1 MAFLEAEHIG
11 RSFPGVVALEDVSL
25 KLELGKV
32 HVLAGE
38 NGAGKSTL
46 VKILTGA
53 DKPSSGRILID
64 GRPAEADRSL
74 FSKVAYV
81 PQELNLF
88 PNMSVAENLFL
99 PFDRSHL
106 GGVTLRRRQMLE
118 LAREHLRR
126 FHIDA
131 DPSQLAGQ
139 LAVSDQ
145 QLLQIAR
152 ACTNQ
157 ELRILILDEPT
168 SSLTTAE
175 VDRVFGVL
183 DRLKHSGHGI
193 VFISHKMDE
202 IYQIGDEV
210 SVLRNGRHVGHH
222 ALSALDEADLL
233 HLMSGEE
240 VRTDRSYQPGSG
252 AGNVLLE
259 VRGMSGRR
267 FKDISFQLRQGEIL
281 GFAGLVGAGRSEL
294 MQAIFGFLPATAG
307 QVSLEGRAWRLGDT
321 HWSVEH
327 GMVYLSEERK
337 LHGILA
343 NLSLRENIGICL
355 FGETALGGVIN
366 RRLEHRCVDQIIR
379 DYAIKTSDSGKK
391 IGFLSGGNQQ
401 KAIIGRAMRL
411 QPRLLIFDEPTK
423 GIDVKTKAEIYRMM
437 QQLAESGTGIILV
450 SSEMTELIACAS
462 RILTMHEGRLSG
474 EFNTLETDKQ
484 TLVKAIVS
492 AEEADHVA

>member
-1 MAFLEAEHIG
+1 MAFLEAEHVG
-11 RSFPGVVALEDVSL
+11 RVFPGVMALDDVSL
-25 KLELGKV
+25 KFELGKV

-53 DKPSSGRILID
+53 DQPSSGRILID
-64 GRPAEADRSL
+64 GRPAVEDRSL

-106 GGVTLRRRQMLE
+106 GGFAVRRGQMLE
-118 LAREHLRR
+118 RAREHLRR
-126 FHIDA
+126 FRIDA
-131 DPSQLAGQ
+131 DPAQLAGS

-157 ELRILILDEPT
+157 ELKILILDEPT
-168 SSLTTAE
+168 SSLTTSE
-175 VDRVFGVL
+175 VERVFGVL
-183 DRLKHSGHGI
+183 EGLKSGGHGI
-193 VFISHKMDE
+193 VFISHKMEE

-222 ALSALDEADLL
+222 PLGELDEAGLL
-233 HLMSGEE
+233 YLMSGEE
-240 VRTDRSYQPGSG
+240 VRTDRHYQPAAKPGE
-252 AGNVLLE
+252 VLLD
-259 VRGMSGRR
+259 VHGLSGRR
-267 FKDISFQLRQGEIL
+267 FKDVSFQLRQGEIL

-294 MQAIFGFLPATAG
+294 MQAIFGYLPASGG
-307 QVSLEGRAWRLGDT
+307 QVSMEGRPWILGDP
-321 HWSVEH
+321 HWSVGH

-355 FGETALGGVIN
+355 FGETARAGVI
-366 RRLEHRCVDQIIR
+366 RGRLERGCVDQIIC
-379 DYAIKTSDSGKK
+379 DYAIKTSDSEKK

-474 EFNTLETDKQ
+474 EFETLKTDKQ

-492 AEEADHVA
+492 AEDVNHVA